1 MIKTECKGCVF
12 AELKNN
18 IQTGCKMNRLEKL
31 SAYKSDDGFYSSDRF
46 CNTYRPQE
54 WLSELSIEESN
65 NITHAVMNEVKPRV
79 GFFIVFDNN
88 IDNLKQTISDIKNQT
103 MLARYIVI
111 VNQKVEFNNE
121 IHKMLLDNFD
131 FDTTE
136 FHIVQMVVS
145 PSVPEF
151 LIDEAFRHAKNGWV
165 HVCHSGQRIRKDLIE
180 LIHNRINVEMK
191 KLVVVQPY
199 DDNLNGF
206 IFQSALFKFLNGN
219 KLKIFQDESVDK
231 SLFLEKVEEAAK
243 RSGPE
248 TYITWGDLTND
259 NA

>member
-1 MIKTECKGCVF
+1 
-12 AELKNN
+12 
-18 IQTGCKMNRLEKL
+18 
-31 SAYKSDDGFYSSDRF
+31 
-46 CNTYRPQE
+46 
-54 WLSELSIEESN
+54 
-65 NITHAVMNEVKPRV
+65 
-79 GFFIVFDNN
+79 
-88 IDNLKQTISDIKNQT
+88 